1 MKHREP
7 PFGECSIYLCIS
19 KTAFDPRPFCQTGTL
34 GHFFVR
40 IRAYLTYWH
49 RRSSSTSSIHK
60 TTYHILTPFSIARS
74 PNLSNFPGVAADM
87 TATSIP
93 TELLSASLPFST
105 AASDAL
111 PIGRESMRWGKWN
124 NILFLL
130 ICQKNVCMARFPV
143 EPKNVPWKRET
154 NYDFRFL

>member
-1 MKHREP
+1 MKHRAAPLLKVLYLSVYFQNSFWP
-7 PFGECSIYLCIS
+7 PPLLSNRHFGAL
-19 KTAFDPRPFCQTGTL
+19 
-34 GHFFVR
+34 FFVR
-40 IRAYLTYWH
+40 IRASLTYWH

-60 TTYHILTPFSIARS
+60 TTYHILTPLPIARS
-74 PNLSNFPGVAADM
+74 PNLSNFPAVAAD
-87 TATSIP
+87 IQ
-93 TELLSASLPFST
+93 LSCSAPPFPFST